1 MKKATPRVA
10 FLMPESCL
18 KRQAACWAAMA
29 STLGFITAKYKG
41 GTRLNNIILDTLWA
55 AVAPLDGIQRLVGFG
70 RLVVVV

>member
-1 MKKATPRVA
+1 
-10 FLMPESCL
+10 MPESCL

-41 GTRLNNIILDTLWA
+41 GMRLNSIIPWIPCGQLRRL
-55 AVAPLDGIQRLVGFG
+55 LDGIQRLVGFR